1 MFRKHPDKI
10 FKGQKIIG
18 IAYICAQIG
27 GGVLGSFTANIMIT
41 DPLCYEGIAQP
52 IVTGYRNFTSMKF
65 TNGSDT
71 NQTMTWTD
79 YAANDTVAQKWISAV
94 ISEMMGTFFFVT
106 LFMISTDKATKF
118 SSDKVINCFII
129 ASSYIAS
136 RLLSGGQLV
145 TGINNSTYYTPK
157 HYDYYIPDI
166 STSETVGTGTFCNK
180 SSKALFSYHFINTG
194 PLLNPGIAL
203 GQMIAA
209 FNFTYIYAYVGPPIA
224 GAIIAGIFYEY
235 VFVKS

>member
-18 IAYICAQIG
+18 IAYMCAQIA
-27 GGVLGSFTANIMIT
+27 GGVLGSFTASIMIT

-52 IVTGYRNFTSMKF
+52 IVTGYRNFTSMTF
-65 TNGSDT
+65 TNASEA
-71 NQTMTWTD
+71 NQTMRWTG

-166 STSETVGTGTFCNK
+166 SASETVSAGTFCNK
-180 SSKALFSYHFINTG
+180 SSKGLFSYHFINTG